1 MNTAEIMTRQMRLSE
16 LLAEDVAINDAMDV
30 ELTGIEID
38 SRQIDAGD
46 LFLAYKGRLMMV
58 VILLM
63 TSLPKVPKPCW

>member
-1 MNTAEIMTRQMRLSE
+1 MTRQMRLSE
-16 LLAEDVAINDAMDV
+16 LLAEDVVINDAMDV

-38 SRQIDAGD
+38 SRQIDSGD

-63 TSLPKVPKPCW
+63 TSLPKVPEPCW